1 MGCHSY
7 LGSMRKAKR
16 RIAECLFING
26 SSSRPAAN
34 VDSIRLKE
42 QSHPLA
48 SNSGMTRH
56 QTACVRSWGGA
67 IPLSTHCFRVPLCVP
82 RNFLIQYIMFKTV
95 HMLIPKK
102 LGQTSITCIFI
113 YRRYTVVYILCLF
126 YLYFV
131 IFVY

>member
-1 MGCHSY
+1 MTCLIGCHSY

-16 RIAECLFING
+16 RVAECLCMKG
-26 SSSRPAAN
+26 SSNRPAAI
-34 VDSIRLKE
+34 VDSIQLKE

-67 IPLSTHCFRVPLCVP
+67 IPLSTHCFGVLLCVP
-82 RNFLIQYIMFKTV
+82 RNFLIQYIVFKTV

-102 LGQTSITCIFI
+102 PHQTSITCIFI
-113 YRRYTVVYILCLF
+113 YRQSTVV
-126 YLYFV
+126 
-131 IFVY
+131 